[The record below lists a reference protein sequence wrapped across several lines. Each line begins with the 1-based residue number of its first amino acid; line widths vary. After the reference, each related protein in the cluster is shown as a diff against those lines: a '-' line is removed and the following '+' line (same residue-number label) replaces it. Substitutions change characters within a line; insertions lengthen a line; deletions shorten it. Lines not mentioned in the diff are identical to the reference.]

1 MSSFGNAK
9 TRPNEP
15 SMPDPL
21 AYFLTWTTYG
31 TWLPG
36 DERGWVLKGKGFQ
49 LPNLETKQLA
59 ADRMTEPPCTLND
72 PQREIVEETVRDHCT
87 IRNWKLHAVNARTN
101 HVHVVVTA
109 NSAPKTVR
117 DQFKD
122 WRINNCRMS
131 SLPSGALV
139 STQLSLPSLRATP

>member
-21 AYFLTWTTYG
+21 AYFLTCTTYG

-59 ADRMTEPPCTLND
+59 ADRMTEPPCTLD
-72 PQREIVEETVRDHCT
+72 DLQREIVEETVRDHCT

-117 DQFKD
+117 DQLKAWCTKNLKEDF
-122 WRINNCRMS
+122 RERGIPVRMK
-131 SLPSGALV
+131 
-139 STQLSLPSLRATP
+139 